1 MISLL
6 PECLIVN
13 AQSIANSIIMRVEHK
28 SLNYRQESYPLFIK
42 YVPLFTELLT
52 GRSLIHCSSNT
63 FHCSPNTG
71 RSLIHCSSSTFL
83 YVERKLAVG
92 GDYGD
97 S

>member
-1 MISLL
+1 ML

-52 GRSLIHCSSNT
+52 GRSLIHCSS
-63 FHCSPNTG
+63 
-71 RSLIHCSSSTFL
+71 STFL

-92 GDYGD
+92 GDYGV